1 MNNIIRED
9 NITPKTTLV
18 LQPMPE
24 QLLTVK
30 DVSSLLKCN
39 VATVHNLRKTGLLQF
54 LKLGSY
60 KCRVSTFLAF
70 LDEYDGKDLDSL
82 VQDRM
87 AEHESES

>member
-39 VATVHNLRKTGLLQF
+39 VATVHNLRKTGLLRF

-60 KCRVSTFLAF
+60 TFLAF

-82 VQDRM
+82 VQERQN
-87 AEHESES
+87 EPI

>member
-39 VATVHNLRKTGLLQF
+39 VATVHNLRKTGLLRF

-60 KCRVSTFLAF
+60 KCRVSTIRWYKNGKMNQY
-70 LDEYDGKDLDSL
+70 EWDG
-82 VQDRM
+82 R
-87 AEHESES
+87 A

>member
-30 DVSSLLKCN
+30 DVAEMQCCNRSQSPQNWIAAILK
-39 VATVHNLRKTGLLQF
+39 TW
-54 LKLGSY
+54 
-60 KCRVSTFLAF
+60 
-70 LDEYDGKDLDSL
+70 L
-82 VQDRM
+82 VQVPCVYVSRVFG
-87 AEHESES
+87 

>member
-30 DVSSLLKCN
+30 DISS
-39 VATVHNLRKTGLLQF
+39 
-54 LKLGSY
+54 
-60 KCRVSTFLAF
+60 
-70 LDEYDGKDLDSL
+70 
-82 VQDRM
+82 
-87 AEHESES
+87 

>member
-30 DVSSLLKCN
+30 D
-39 VATVHNLRKTGLLQF
+39 
-54 LKLGSY
+54 
-60 KCRVSTFLAF
+60 
-70 LDEYDGKDLDSL
+70 LDSL
-82 VQDRM
+82 VQERM